1 MKTINLRLKQKMDE
15 VFSIEQNELG
25 VGFLTNYFRKITAY
39 LKIMP
44 LIYIIPLTFL
54 VSVALYFMLG
64 RFLIK
69 LVTVLQY
76 GF

>member
-1 MKTINLRLKQKMDE
+1 MNVRMKQKLNE
-15 VFSIEQNELG
+15 VFFVEPNDLG
-25 VGFLTNYFRKITAY
+25 AGFLTNSFRKITAY
-39 LKIMP
+39 LKVVPFIF
-44 LIYIIPLTFL
+44 IIPISLF
-54 VSVALYFMLG
+54 VSFFLYFVLG

>member
-1 MKTINLRLKQKMDE
+1 MNLRMKQKLNE
-15 VFSIEQNELG
+15 VFSIEPNNLG
-25 VGFLTNYFRKITAY
+25 VNYLTHYFKKITVY
-39 LKIMP
+39 FKIAP
-44 LIYIIPLTFL
+44 FVYIIPITFL
-54 VSVALYFMLG
+54 VSISLYFLLG

>member
-1 MKTINLRLKQKMDE
+1 MKNINFRMKQKMNE
-15 VFSIEQNELG
+15 VFSIEPNELG
-25 VGFLTNYFRKITAY
+25 VNFLTNYFRKITAY
-39 LKIMP
+39 LKVMP
-44 LIYIIPLTFL
+44 FVYIIPLTFL
-54 VSVALYFMLG
+54 SSIFLYFIFG

>member
-1 MKTINLRLKQKMDE
+1 MNLRMKQKLNE
-15 VFSIEQNELG
+15 VFYVEPNDLG
-25 VGFLTNYFRKITAY
+25 VGFMTNYFRKITAY

-44 LIYIIPLTFL
+44 FVYVIPITFL
-54 VSVALYFMLG
+54 ISISLYFLLG

-69 LVTVLQY
+69 LVTIMQY

>member
-1 MKTINLRLKQKMDE
+1 MKNINFRMKQKMNE
-15 VFSIEQNELG
+15 VFSVEPNELG
-25 VGFLTNYFRKITAY
+25 VSFLTNYFKKITAY

-44 LIYIIPLTFL
+44 FVYIIPVTFL
-54 VSVALYFMLG
+54 ISIFLYFILG

>member
-1 MKTINLRLKQKMDE
+1 MNRMNLRLKQKLNE
-15 VFSIEQNELG
+15 VFFVEPNDLG
-25 VGFLTNYFRKITAY
+25 AGFLTNYFHRATAD
-39 LKIMP
+39 LKTMP
-44 LIYIIPLTFL
+44 FIYVIPISLL
-54 VSVALYFMLG
+54 ASIVMYFVLG

>member
-1 MKTINLRLKQKMDE
+1 MRSINLRMKQKLNE
-15 VFSIEQNELG
+15 VFSVESNDLG
-25 VGFLTNYFRKITAY
+25 ANFLTNYFKRFTAY
-39 LKIMP
+39 LKVAP
-44 LIYIIPLTFL
+44 FVYIIPITFL
-54 VSVALYFMLG
+54 VSVSLYFLLG

>member
-1 MKTINLRLKQKMDE
+1 MNKISLRMKQKLNE
-15 VFSIEQNELG
+15 VFLVEPNDLG
-25 VGFLTNYFRKITAY
+25 AGFLTNYFRKITAY

-44 LIYIIPLTFL
+44 FVYIIPLSFF
-54 VSVALYFMLG
+54 VSIFLYFVLG

-69 LVTVLQY
+69 LVTILQY

>member
-1 MKTINLRLKQKMDE
+1 MKTINLRLKQKMNE
-15 VFSIEQNELG
+15 VFSIEPNELG
-25 VGFLTNYFRKITAY
+25 TGFLTNYFRKITAY
-39 LKIMP
+39 LKIIP
-44 LIYIIPLTFL
+44 FVYIIPITFS
-54 VSVALYFMLG
+54 VSIFLYFIFG

>member
-15 VFSIEQNELG
+15 VFSIEPNELG
-25 VGFLTNYFRKITAY
+25 AGFLTNYFRKITAY

-44 LIYIIPLTFL
+44 FMYIIPITFL
-54 VSVALYFMLG
+54 VSIFLYFIFG

>member
-1 MKTINLRLKQKMDE
+1 MKQKMNE
-15 VFSIEQNELG
+15 VFLVEPNELG
-25 VGFLTNYFRKITAY
+25 INYLTIYFKKITAY
-39 LKIMP
+39 LKTMP
-44 LIYIIPLTFL
+44 FVYIIPLTLF
-54 VSVALYFMLG
+54 VSIFSYFILG

>member
-15 VFSIEQNELG
+15 VFSIEPNELG
-25 VGFLTNYFRKITAY
+25 TGYLTTFFKKITSY
-39 LKIMP
+39 LKTMP
-44 LIYIIPLTFL
+44 FIYVIPLTFL
-54 VSVALYFMLG
+54 ITVFMYFVLG
-64 RFLIK
+64 KFLIK

>member
-15 VFSIEQNELG
+15 VFSIEPNELG
-25 VGFLTNYFRKITAY
+25 TGFLTNYFRKITAY
-39 LKIMP
+39 LKVMP

-54 VSVALYFMLG
+54 ITVFMYFVLG
-64 RFLIK
+64 KFLIK

>member
-1 MKTINLRLKQKMDE
+1 MKQKLNE
-15 VFSIEQNELG
+15 VFSIESNDLG
-25 VGFLTNYFRKITAY
+25 VNFLTNYFKRFTAY
-39 LKIMP
+39 LKVAP
-44 LIYIIPLTFL
+44 FVYIVPITFL
-54 VSVALYFMLG
+54 ISVSLYFLLG